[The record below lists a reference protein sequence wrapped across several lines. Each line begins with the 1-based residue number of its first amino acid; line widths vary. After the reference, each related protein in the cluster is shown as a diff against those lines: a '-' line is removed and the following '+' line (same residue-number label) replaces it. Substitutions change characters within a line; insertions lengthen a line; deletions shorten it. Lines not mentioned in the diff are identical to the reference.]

1 MPRKFASTG
10 TPLAWSLL
18 TEGATSA
25 SLEAHRLRQ
34 MVNRLLVLVEASK
47 KRDHLY
53 EVAGD
58 IITDFPRR
66 LQHLE
71 RHLDRLNYALASV
84 GKKQYRDRIP
94 LNDRYKVDYA
104 MQDAAFPHVSDEAQ
118 SPFPPPKPETTAQR
132 VARRYALQQRQADL
146 NPPLG
151 VPGGP
156 CQVMKRIEDRVRN
169 PKVREELIEDVE
181 SGGDLDNQEAS
192 KVYSLEGE
200 KGVDGTPFKSL
211 VLTAHVQFRM
221 DQRAV
226 SVGDVKVALLKFHD
240 AYGKEKSTNSS
251 KWRGWEQ
258 ALDRGEPIRWDSPTG
273 LTVVFTT
280 RAVGVDAKGRKL
292 RQATLVTT
300 YWTGKPNP
308 RPTPVNSCPAM

>member
-1 MPRKFASTG
+1 M
-10 TPLAWSLL
+10 L
-18 TEGATSA
+18 
-25 SLEAHRLRQ
+25 
-34 MVNRLLVLVEASK
+34 NRVLVLVEASE

-58 IITDFPRR
+58 IIVDLPQH

-84 GKKQYRDRIP
+84 GQKQYRDRIP
-94 LNDRYKVDYA
+94 LSDRYKVDYA
-104 MQDAAFPHVSDEAQ
+104 MQEARLPLVSNEAQ
-118 SPFPPPKPETTAQR
+118 GQFPPPKPATAAQR
-132 VARRYALQQRQADL
+132 VAHRYAMQREADL

-169 PKVREELIEDVE
+169 PKVRDELIEDVE
-181 SGGDLDNQEAS
+181 QGDDLDNQEAA
-192 KVYSLEGE
+192 KVYSIEGE
-200 KGVDGTPFKSL
+200 RGVEGTPFKSI

-221 DQRAV
+221 DLRAV
-226 SVGDVKVALLKFHD
+226 TVADVQAALLKFHD
-240 AYGKEKSTNSS
+240 AYGKEKSRNSYLYQ
-251 KWRGWEQ
+251 GWEKD
-258 ALDRGEPIRWDSPTG
+258 LDRGEAVRWDSPTG

-280 RAVGVDAKGRKL
+280 RNVGVDAKGRKQ
-292 RQATLVTT
+292 RQATLMTT

-308 RPTPVNSCPAM
+308 PRPTSIDSCPA

>member
-1 MPRKFASTG
+1 MPRKTASTG

-18 TEGATSA
+18 TEGATNA

-34 MVNRLLVLVEASK
+34 MVNRMLVLVEASE

-58 IITDFPRR
+58 IITDFPRH

-71 RHLDRLNYALASV
+71 RHLDRLSYALASV
-84 GKKQYRDRIP
+84 GKKQFRDRIP
-94 LNDRYKVDYA
+94 LTDRYKVDYA
-104 MQDAAFPHVSDEAQ
+104 MQDAAFPLVSDEGQ

-132 VARRYALQQRQADL
+132 VARRYAAQRTADL

-151 VPGGP
+151 IPGGP

-169 PKVREELIEDVE
+169 PKVRDELIEDVE

-200 KGVDGTPFKSL
+200 RGVEGTPFKSL
-211 VLTAHVQFRM
+211 ALTAHVQFRM

-226 SVGDVKVALLKFHD
+226 SVSDVQAALLKFHD
-240 AYGKEKSTNSS
+240 AYGKEKSRNSHVYT
-251 KWRGWEQ
+251 GWEKD
-258 ALDRGEPIRWDSPTG
+258 LDRGEPIRWNSPTG
-273 LTVVFTT
+273 LTVVFST
-280 RAVGVDAKGRKL
+280 RNVGVDAKGRKT

-308 RPTPVNSCPAM
+308 RPTSVNSCPAM

>member
-18 TEGATSA
+18 TEGATNA

-34 MVNRLLVLVEASK
+34 MLNRLLVLVEASK

-58 IITDFPRR
+58 IIVDFPRH
-66 LQHLE
+66 LQNLE

-84 GKKQYRDRIP
+84 GKKQYRDRIS
-94 LNDRYKVDYA
+94 LTDRYKVDYA
-104 MQDAAFPHVSDEAQ
+104 MQDAAFPLVSDEGQ
-118 SPFPPPKPETTAQR
+118 SPFPPPKPETAAQR
-132 VARRYALQQRQADL
+132 VARRYAQQRRADL
-146 NPPLG
+146 SPPLG

-156 CQVMKRIEDRVRN
+156 CQVMRRIEDRVRN
-169 PKVREELIEDVE
+169 PRMREELIEDVE
-181 SGGDLDNQEAS
+181 SGGDLANQDAS

-226 SVGDVKVALLKFHD
+226 SVADVKAALLKFHEV
-240 AYGKEKSTNSS
+240 YGKEKSTNSP
-251 KWRGWEQ
+251 KWRSWEQ
-258 ALDRGEPIRWDSPTG
+258 DLDRGEPIRWDSPTG
-273 LTVVFTT
+273 LTVVFST
-280 RAVGVDAKGRKL
+280 RAVGVDLKGRKL
-292 RQATLVTT
+292 RRATLVTT

-308 RPTPVNSCPAM
+308 RPTPVESCPAM

>member
-1 MPRKFASTG
+1 MPRKSASTG
-10 TPLAWSLL
+10 APLAWSLL
-18 TEGATSA
+18 TEGATNA

-34 MVNRLLVLVEASK
+34 MVNRLLVLVEASE

-58 IITDFPRR
+58 IIVDFPRH

-94 LNDRYKVDYA
+94 LTDRYKVDYA
-104 MQDAAFPHVSDEAQ
+104 MQDAAFPLVSDEAQ
-118 SPFPPPKPETTAQR
+118 SPFPPPKPETATQR
-132 VARRYALQQRQADL
+132 VARRYAQQRRADL

-156 CQVMKRIEDRVRN
+156 CQVMRRIEDRVRN
-169 PKVREELIEDVE
+169 PKLREELIEDVE
-181 SGGDLDNQEAS
+181 SGVDLDNQEAS

-200 KGVDGTPFKSL
+200 QGVNGTPFKSL
-211 VLTAHVQFRM
+211 VLTAHMQFRM

-226 SVGDVKVALLKFHD
+226 SVADVKTALLKFHE
-240 AYGKEKSTNSS
+240 AYGKEKSTNSF
-251 KWRGWEQ
+251 KWREWEQ
-258 ALDRGEPIRWDSPTG
+258 SFDKNQPVRWDSPTG
-273 LTVVFTT
+273 LTVVFTVRT
-280 RAVGVDAKGRKL
+280 VGTDPKGRKL
-292 RQATLVTT
+292 RQATLVTA
-300 YWTGKPNP
+300 YWTSKPTP
-308 RPTPVNSCPAM
+308 RPTPVEACPTR

>member
-1 MPRKFASTG
+1 MPRKSASTG

-18 TEGATSA
+18 TEGATNA

-34 MVNRLLVLVEASK
+34 MVNRLLVLVEASE

-58 IITDFPRR
+58 IIVDFPRH

-94 LNDRYKVDYA
+94 LTDRYKVDYA
-104 MQDAAFPHVSDEAQ
+104 MQDAAFPLVSDESQ
-118 SPFPPPKPETTAQR
+118 SPFPPPKPETAAQR
-132 VARRYALQQRQADL
+132 VAHRYQRRMADL
-146 NPPLG
+146 SPPLG

-156 CQVMKRIEDRVRN
+156 CQVMQRIKDRVRN

-181 SGGDLDNQEAS
+181 IGIDLDNQEAS

-200 KGVDGTPFKSL
+200 KGIDGTPFKSL
-211 VLTAHVQFRM
+211 MLTAHVQFRM

-226 SVGDVKVALLKFHD
+226 SVPDIRSAFLKFHE
-240 AYGKEKSTNSS
+240 AYGKEKSRNSPLYM
-251 KWRGWEQ
+251 RWEQ
-258 ALDRGEPIRWDSPTG
+258 DLDRGQSVQWDSPTG
-273 LTVVFTT
+273 LTVVFSA
-280 RAVGVDAKGRKL
+280 RAAGVDAKGRKQ
-292 RQATLVTT
+292 RQAVVVTT

>member
-1 MPRKFASTG
+1 MSRKTASTG

-18 TEGATSA
+18 TEGATNA

-34 MVNRLLVLVEASK
+34 MVNRMLVLVEASE

-58 IITDFPRR
+58 IIVDFPRH

-94 LNDRYKVDYA
+94 LTDRYKVDYA
-104 MQDAAFPHVSDEAQ
+104 MQDAAFPLVSDEAQ
-118 SPFPPPKPETTAQR
+118 SPFPPPKPETAAQR
-132 VARRYALQQRQADL
+132 VARRYAQQRQADL
-146 NPPLG
+146 SPPLG

-200 KGVDGTPFKSL
+200 RGVEGTPFKSL

-226 SVGDVKVALLKFHD
+226 SVNDVKAALLKFHE
-240 AYGKEKSTNSS
+240 AYGKEKSRNSHLYT
-251 KWRGWEQ
+251 GWEKD
-258 ALDRGEPIRWDSPTG
+258 LDRGEPIRWDSPTG
-273 LTVVFTT
+273 LTVVFST
-280 RAVGVDAKGRKL
+280 RNVGVDPKGRKL

>member
-1 MPRKFASTG
+1 MPRKTASTG

-18 TEGATSA
+18 TEGATNA

-34 MVNRLLVLVEASK
+34 MVNRMLVLVEASE

-58 IITDFPRR
+58 IITDFPRH

-84 GKKQYRDRIP
+84 GKKQLRDRIP
-94 LNDRYKVDYA
+94 LTDRYKVDYA
-104 MQDAAFPHVSDEAQ
+104 MQDAAFPLVSDEAQ

-132 VARRYALQQRQADL
+132 VARRYAAQRTADL
-146 NPPLG
+146 NLPLG

-156 CQVMKRIEDRVRN
+156 CQVMQRIEQNKRIDTRTKN
-169 PKVREELIEDVE
+169 ELIQKVE
-181 SGGDLDNQEAS
+181 QGDDLGNAEAS
-192 KVYSLEGE
+192 EIYAVGRTD
-200 KGVDGTPFKSL
+200 GVEGTPFKEII
-211 VLTAHVQFRM
+211 LTAHVKFRM

-226 SVGDVKVALLKFHD
+226 SVSDLKAALLKFHE
-240 AYGKEKSTNSS
+240 AYGKEKSRNSHIYM
-251 KWRGWEQ
+251 GWEKD
-258 ALDRGEPIRWDSPTG
+258 LDRGEPIRWDSPTG
-273 LTVVFTT
+273 LTVVFST
-280 RAVGVDAKGRKL
+280 RNVGVDAKGRKQ

-308 RPTPVNSCPAM
+308 RPTPVESCPAM